1 MHPRRTAHL
10 LSRVVLMVLLS
21 APFLV
26 VSAQDAKPATDKD
39 AKAVEE
45 TPAEPQPEME
55 PSVPEME
62 EEVIGSVSPAERM
75 KQGGKTMLFLLA
87 LSVIALTFSLERAVR
102 LRRGAVAPDGLVD
115 EARDLWDERNYDEIL
130 ALCERR
136 PSTLATIID
145 AFVRHRHCTSQE
157 LSMLAGDLAG
167 RDMRRHLQR
176 AYPIAVVATLSPL
189 LGLLGT
195 VVGMIESFEIVAI
208 AGSLGDASLMAGS
221 ISKALV
227 TTAGGLVIAI
237 PALGLYHL
245 FKSRTQGLTMQLE
258 GEVHEL
264 LTAWFMEAR
273 RDREADH
280 AG

>member
-87 LSVIALTFSLERAVR
+87 LSVIALTFSLER
-102 LRRGAVAPDGLVD
+102 
-115 EARDLWDERNYDEIL
+115 
-130 ALCERR
+130 
-136 PSTLATIID
+136 
-145 AFVRHRHCTSQE
+145 
-157 LSMLAGDLAG
+157 
-167 RDMRRHLQR
+167 
-176 AYPIAVVATLSPL
+176 
-189 LGLLGT
+189 
-195 VVGMIESFEIVAI
+195 
-208 AGSLGDASLMAGS
+208 
-221 ISKALV
+221 
-227 TTAGGLVIAI
+227 
-237 PALGLYHL
+237 
-245 FKSRTQGLTMQLE
+245 
-258 GEVHEL
+258 
-264 LTAWFMEAR
+264 
-273 RDREADH
+273 
-280 AG
+280 